1 MIQTIEPNEREERNL
16 AVLAHMSAI
25 IGGFVVPFGNVA
37 GPLIMYFSY
46 RDKKPF
52 VAEHAKASLNFQITM
67 TIFAV
72 LLIIAALIAYAI
84 LLAAVV
90 AGSSDSGKPTPLST
104 GALAGIFAVLLVC
117 VGFLVWAFVQN
128 ILGAIAASKGRVY
141 RYPLSFNFVKK

>member
-1 MIQTIEPNEREERNL
+1 M
-16 AVLAHMSAI
+16 LAHLSAI

-52 VAEHAKASLNFQITM
+52 VAEHAKASLNFQLTM

-72 LLIIAALIAYAI
+72 LLIVAALIVYAI
-84 LLAAVV
+84 LLVTVV

-104 GALAGIFAVLLVC
+104 GALIGIFAVIAAC
-117 VGFLVWAFVQN
+117 VAFFVWTLVQN
-128 ILGAIAASKGRVY
+128 ILAAIAASKGRTY

>member
-1 MIQTIEPNEREERNL
+1 
-16 AVLAHMSAI
+16 MSAI

-84 LLAAVV
+84 LLATVV

-117 VGFLVWAFVQN
+117 VGFFVWAFVQN